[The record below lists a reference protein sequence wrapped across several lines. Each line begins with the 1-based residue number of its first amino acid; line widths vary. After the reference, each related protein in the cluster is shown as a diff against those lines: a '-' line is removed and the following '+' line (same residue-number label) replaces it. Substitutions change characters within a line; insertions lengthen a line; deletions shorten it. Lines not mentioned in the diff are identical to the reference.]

1 MRTLTIALLIS
12 LLALCAAA
20 HAADPVKLT
29 PLSRWHG
36 ITPAAPVPAASDHN
50 KALLWPTK
58 MILSDLQVV
67 AVAFSPDSKILA
79 FSGGDPKIRIIQ
91 TGTWREL
98 KPLVGHAG
106 AVWDI
111 DISPDG
117 KSLVSGSDDG
127 YARVW
132 DLATGD
138 QIALLHV
145 AIPVSAVKF
154 MPTGKQVLAGDFGGN
169 LTLWDF
175 DKEQKIRDIADL
187 RGDIH
192 GISLSKDAKRVAAG
206 GSGPTVVV
214 WDFDTGKEIASIQT
228 SARLVSD
235 VSLSPDGKWLTTSGW
250 ESGAEFWDVDKA
262 TCFYRS
268 SADNLTKR
276 VIASTYAFGGKVC
289 FLTGTES
296 VYACEAATGAVRAQ
310 LTSWVS
316 QFFRVAVSSDGRWV
330 AASRGGHWP
339 GQVDKDA
346 DTKDLP
352 DHQGAS
358 VDVWDLA
365 APPRVVHGGS
375 VHALAVN
382 PTARLLASAGE
393 DGIVKL
399 WHLPTLQPLQT
410 LTTEGALHAVAI
422 SPNGHR
428 VLSGGAAGIAAIWSL
443 DDPQPHA
450 INLAVPITSVAF
462 ATNDL
467 AAVASGNTITLLDF
481 STGKT
486 PSTTELRG
494 HDGPILC
501 LSASPDGRHLVSGGA
516 DATIR
521 IWDLLA
527 RKQERT
533 LPRPEQ
539 DRVLSGA
546 YSPDGKQILVV
557 DPHYGPYTLDAQTGE
572 PQVQFTLS
580 HHPANAAWS
589 SDGTFCSALTDNRGG
604 VAIFKPGAGQALQSV
619 GNGMWRIECALF
631 LDDAHILCGTTGGQL
646 ALFPLESMSED
657 FPPEFVKSG
666 VHISAVSA
674 DGVYGISSAPFDRP
688 PSMPASIL
696 WDLQKKTVVSR
707 LDSSQIAA
715 LSADHQSLAAASP
728 IMGKGFFTQ
737 DIATGTQKIFP
748 LDSPPHKME
757 LLTALAFSP
766 TGKLLAAASHQI
778 GQPDPSPR
786 TVRVFD
792 ADTQRMLQKFSC
804 NESDISVLAFSPDE
818 KLLLTSSGGDFTQM
832 GPNGEI
838 AQDFTTR
845 VLRLDDGTEVKK
857 FPAGARRVATLFS
870 PDGKKIFLVNTEG
883 LVIAYDAATFEEIG
897 RMTTGR
903 AIGATVSDDGKWILV
918 VTPSSD
924 SKLIS
929 TERLRQVGSIP
940 QWEGAGMYPM
950 PLFLPDGR
958 PAVWVN
964 GSALRLLTGQVPQ

>member
-1 MRTLTIALLIS
+1 MRTSTVALIIS

-20 HAADPVKLT
+20 HAADPLKLT
-29 PLSRWHG
+29 PISSWHG
-36 ITPAAPVPAASDHN
+36 VTTSAPAPAADDHN
-50 KALLWPTK
+50 KAFLWPTK

-138 QIALLHV
+138 QIALLHAAV
-145 AIPVSAVKF
+145 AVSAVKF
-154 MPTGKQVLAGDFGGN
+154 MPNGKQVLVADFGGA
-169 LTLWDF
+169 LTLWDI
-175 DKEQKIRDIADL
+175 DKEQKIRDIGSL
-187 RGDIH
+187 PGEIR
-192 GISLSKDAKRVAAG
+192 GISLSKDATRVAAG
-206 GSGPTVVV
+206 GEGPTAVV
-214 WDFDTGKEIASIQT
+214 WDFDTGKVIASIQT
-228 SARLVSD
+228 SARLVSN
-235 VSLSPDGKWLTTSGW
+235 VALSPDGKSLTTSGW
-250 ESGAEFWDVDKA
+250 ESGAEFWDIDKA

-268 SADNLTKR
+268 SADNLTHR
-276 VIASTYAFGGKVC
+276 VIASTYAFSGKVC

-296 VYACEAATGAVRAQ
+296 VYACEAATGVVRAQ
-310 LTSWVS
+310 LTSWVT
-316 QFFRVAVSSDGRWV
+316 QFFRVAVSPDGRWV

-346 DTKDLP
+346 QDPLDN
-352 DHQGAS
+352 QGAS
-358 VDVWDLA
+358 VDVWDLG

-375 VHALAVN
+375 VHALAAN
-382 PTARLLASAGE
+382 QSAKLLASAGE

-399 WHLPTLQPLQT
+399 WSLPTLQPLQS

-422 SPNGHR
+422 SPNGR
-428 VLSGGAAGIAAIWSL
+428 RILAGGTAGIAAVWSL
-443 DDPQPHA
+443 DDPEPHA
-450 INLAVPITSVAF
+450 IKLAAPITSVAF

-481 STGKT
+481 SIGKT
-486 PSTTELRG
+486 PSTAELRD
-494 HDGPILC
+494 HDAPVLC
-501 LSASPDGRHLVSGGA
+501 LSASPDGRHLVSGSA

-527 RKQERT
+527 RKQERA
-533 LPRPEQ
+533 LPRPES
-539 DRVLSGA
+539 DRVLSVA

-572 PQVQFTLS
+572 PQMQFKLS
-580 HHPANAAWS
+580 HHTATAAWS
-589 SDGTFCSALTDNRGG
+589 PDGTLCSALTDSRGG

-631 LDDAHILCGTTGGQL
+631 VDDAHILCGTTGGQI

-674 DGVYGISSAPFDRP
+674 DGFYGISSAPFDRP
-688 PSMPASIL
+688 PTMPTSIL

-707 LDSSQIAA
+707 FDSGQIAA
-715 LSADHQSLAAASP
+715 LAADHQTLAAASP

-737 DIATGTQKIFP
+737 DIATGAQKIFP
-748 LDSPPHKME
+748 LDSPPRKTE

-766 TGKLLAAASHQI
+766 TGKLLAAASQEI
-778 GQPDPSPR
+778 GQPPGSPR

-818 KLLLTSSGGDFTQM
+818 KLLLTSSGSDVTQM

-838 AQDFTTR
+838 EQDFTTR
-845 VLRLDDGTEVKK
+845 VLRLDDGTELKK

-870 PDGKKIFLVNTEG
+870 PDGKKFFLVNTEG
-883 LVIAYDAATFEEIG
+883 LIVAYDAATFEEVG

-903 AIGATVSDDGKWILV
+903 AIGAAISHDGKWILV
-918 VTPSSD
+918 VAPSGD

-940 QWEGAGMYPM
+940 HWDGAGMYPM
-950 PLFLPDGR
+950 PLFLADGR

-964 GSALRLLTGQVPQ
+964 GSALRLLTGEVPQ